1 MPSKTTR
8 RLFRRSLKRGPLLA
22 GALAALLAA
31 GEAAARTVRI
41 VQAQSLELRRIDE
54 QEIVIISG
62 GEGGEG
68 GGLVELR
75 LDDDVVRAMR
85 VEYNRTRRTLTLVG
99 QATYRSARD
108 GQDLRGENLVVDLGS
123 EQLTGEDVLIS
134 DGEIIYT
141 APSRRSTSST
151 ASAALSP

>member
-1 MPSKTTR
+1 M
-8 RLFRRSLKRGPLLA
+8 
-22 GALAALLAA
+22 
-31 GEAAARTVRI
+31 RI

-62 GEGGEG
+62 GPD

-75 LDDDVVRAMR
+75 VDDDVVRAAR

-99 QATYRSARD
+99 QATYRTARD
-108 GQDLRGENLVVDLGS
+108 GQDLSGENLVVDLAA

-134 DGEIIYT
+134 DGDI
-141 APSRRSTSST
+141 
-151 ASAALSP
+151 